1 MAATLSSAAHTK
13 LTRRKEDVVQAL
25 RATQLR
31 ARTDPVWFAEHILR
45 LRALPSEHTLKTNPD
60 LSWEMDDWQRELLEA
75 TADIYRKLIGEAT
88 VCNHDGKPYITVRAP
103 HGPGKSFAAA
113 MLMHWFGYCF
123 DGLIACTAPKL
134 EQLKTRLWREF
145 RKINA
150 RAVKQYAGLMKVDAT
165 KVTWGSTWTDEE
177 GVVRGKEWYALAE
190 TASNPENLAGFHDR
204 HIMFLVEES
213 SGVPEELFPVIFSAL
228 STGYLRVLVMIGNPT
243 KRTGTFAA
251 SHLNADVSKDFYK
264 LHISLDKTTRVKRA
278 WVQQMIRQ
286 YGDNSPIVKVRCYG
300 EFADASDYQLIPLEW
315 IEASRNS
322 SFDVETGDGSRPTLR
337 VSVDVA
343 DGGMDETVITVGR
356 HYMTHTVILK
366 QYRYNFEPAKSPVLA
381 AQKAIEIYKAWGGD
395 IRNGDDFVIDG
406 MGVGAGTAGTVM
418 LESERQISE
427 GKSGFHVVV
436 YQGGASSDDT
446 TKWRNK
452 RVQSY
457 IVLRNAFRDGT
468 ITLVDTC
475 HPDRIAWAEFEAQ
488 VCSIRMKPTNDRIED
503 LVTKEELKREGV
515 KSPDLSDSLVMQFA
529 TARPALVQHRH
540 RPGNIVTIESQ
551 VMRDY

>member
-1 MAATLSSAAHTK
+1 MAATLSSAADTK
-13 LTRRKEDVVQAL
+13 LTRRKQDVVEAL

-31 ARTDPVWFAEHILR
+31 ARTDPEWFAENILR
-45 LRALPSEHTLKTNPD
+45 LRALPSEPTLKTNPD
-60 LSWEMDDWQRELLEA
+60 LSWEMDAWQRELLNA

-165 KVTWGSTWTDEE
+165 KITWGAQWTDDS
-177 GVVRGKEWYALAE
+177 GIVRGKEWYALAE

-204 HIMFLVEES
+204 HIMFVVEEA
-213 SGVPEELFPVIFSAL
+213 SGVPEELYPVVFSAL

-251 SHLNADVSKDFYK
+251 SHLNADVARDFYK
-264 LHISLDKTTRVKRA
+264 LHVSLDKTSRVKRA
-278 WVQQMIRQ
+278 WVDQMIRQ
-286 YGDNSPIVKVRCYG
+286 YGSQSPIVKVRCYG

-315 IEASRNS
+315 IEQARNS
-322 SFDVETGDGSRPTLR
+322 KFDIERGDGSHPTLR

-343 DGGMDETVITVGR
+343 DGGMDETVITVGM
-356 HYMTHTVILK
+356 HYMSHIVIK
-366 QYRYNFEPAKSPVLA
+366 RQYRFNFEPSKSPVLA
-381 AQKAIEIYKAWGGD
+381 AHKALEIYDAWGGD
-395 IRNGDDFVIDG
+395 VQNGDDLVVDG
-406 MGVGAGTAGTVM
+406 MGVGAGTAGTIM
-418 LESERQISE
+418 LASEQRQSE
-427 GKSGFHVVV
+427 GRQGLRVIV

-446 TKWRNK
+446 KLWRNK

-457 IVLRNAFRDGT
+457 MVLRNAFRDGT
-468 ITLVDTC
+468 ITLLDDC
-475 HPDRIAWAEFEAQ
+475 HADRIAWSEFEAQ
-488 VCSIRMKPTNDRIED
+488 LCSVRMKPTNDRIED

-515 KSPDLSDSLVMQFA
+515 KSPDLADSLAMQFA
-529 TARPALVQHRH
+529 TAKPALVRRNHNV
-540 RPGNIVTIESQ
+540 GNIVTIESR
-551 VMRDY
+551 VLRDF